1 MIYQNWH
8 QAGVNKLSSL
18 VEGNKNPLLTFKEF
32 LQKRSIKCNWL
43 QYFGLTSAI
52 LSEWKNYLKEE
63 NQAST
68 INLPAI
74 DTTTCKTIHRLRIG
88 NQDFFS
94 SSGRKKA
101 NGIWVQQGRTSKD
114 LFSTFARN
122 KGNQTFNVS
131 VQNYS
136 KHTIYECYLSK
147 MKKVQEPF
155 CPYCTNV
162 EQTVNHLFVSR
173 PVSFWSEF
181 TRRYQSLSNETII

>member
-32 LQKRSIKCNWL
+32 LQKLSIKCNWL

-74 DTTTCKTIHRLRIG
+74 DTTTCKTIHRLLIG

-94 SSGRKKA
+94 SNGRKKLTEY
-101 NGIWVQQGRTSKD
+101 GFSKD
-114 LFSTFARN
+114 ERQKIYSLPLLVTKEIKLSMFQY
-122 KGNQTFNVS
+122 KII
-131 VQNYS
+131 QNTLY
-136 KHTIYECYLSK
+136 TNAIYPK
-147 MKKVQEPF
+147 
-155 CPYCTNV
+155 
-162 EQTVNHLFVSR
+162 
-173 PVSFWSEF
+173 
-181 TRRYQSLSNETII
+181 